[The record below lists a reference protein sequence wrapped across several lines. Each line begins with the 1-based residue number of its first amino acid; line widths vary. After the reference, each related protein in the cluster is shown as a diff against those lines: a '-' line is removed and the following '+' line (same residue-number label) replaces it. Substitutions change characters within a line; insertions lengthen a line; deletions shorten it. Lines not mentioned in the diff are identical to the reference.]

1 MGYDY
6 EKFEKLC
13 KDREIKPSVVSK
25 ETGVSTATISSWKTG
40 KYTPKSDK
48 IQKIAEF
55 FDVDAMYF
63 MDDETATSKPI
74 YYVNEETA
82 KTAQAIFENK
92 DLRILFDAAKDARPD
107 DLKMAAEMLRRF
119 KETNPDG

>member
-13 KDREIKPSVVSK
+13 KDREIKASVVSK
-25 ETGVSTATISSWKTG
+25 ETGVSTATISSWKKG

-63 MDDETATSKPI
+63 LNDETATSKPM

>member
-6 EKFEKLC
+6 GKFEKLC
-13 KDREIKPSVVSK
+13 NDREIKPSVVSK

-63 MDDETATSKPI
+63 LDDESTASKPM

>member
-63 MDDETATSKPI
+63 MNDENATSKPM